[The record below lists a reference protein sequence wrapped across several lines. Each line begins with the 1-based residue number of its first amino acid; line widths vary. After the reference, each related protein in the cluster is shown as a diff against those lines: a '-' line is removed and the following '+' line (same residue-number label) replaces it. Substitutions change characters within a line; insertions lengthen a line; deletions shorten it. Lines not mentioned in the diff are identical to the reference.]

1 MEHFLQLMPITR
13 AACDYLPSN
22 VAQQK
27 MFEDVTGSNITD
39 ISNQSCVLDRTL
51 AHQNCYR

>member
-39 ISNQSCVLDRTL
+39 ISNQNCVLDRTL